1 MSDPEIV
8 VDALRWL
15 RYAKEDLDLAAAIA
29 HAGDRTPRHACF
41 LAQQAAEK
49 GLKAVL
55 VLERVEFPFIHD
67 LRELRR
73 LVPDGWPVSAGLADL
88 AQLTVWGA
96 ESRYPGDWPEPTA
109 EDALRAEAEARRVY
123 DSIAAEFSRRG
134 VVSE

>member
-55 VLERVEFPFIHD
+55 VLEHMVSSRSFTISANCGDSSLMDGLSRP
-67 LRELRR
+67 
-73 LVPDGWPVSAGLADL
+73 GWP
-88 AQLTVWGA
+88 T
-96 ESRYPGDWPEPTA
+96 SR
-109 EDALRAEAEARRVY
+109 
-123 DSIAAEFSRRG
+123 S
-134 VVSE
+134 